1 MNRQCG
7 IVLCSMMAL
16 LLPFALW
23 SQDANALIRDAR
35 ELEARFREQEAL
47 NKYLEVLILQ
57 PDHIVALCKAS
68 ELYNTT
74 GKRHSDKDQQKA
86 CYRASLDYARKA
98 LAVNGNNAE
107 ANFVMSIAMGR
118 LAMMASGEEK
128 IKAVKDIRR
137 YAERAIQLDP
147 NGYKAY
153 HVLGK
158 WHYEVSNLSSLERWL
173 VKVTY
178 GALPKASYADAV
190 KCYEKSRSLN
200 PALLIN
206 YLEEAKARFK
216 NNDPEKAKELLRTI
230 NRLPDASADDALIR
244 KEAWELLNKW
254 SS

>member
-1 MNRQCG
+1 MIRHCS
-7 IVLCSMMAL
+7 IFVCSVLFL
-16 LLPFALW
+16 LLPFAIW
-23 SQDANALIRDAR
+23 SQDANALLRDAR
-35 ELEARFREQEAL
+35 DLEGRFREQEAL
-47 NKYLEVLILQ
+47 NKYLELLILQ
-57 PDHIVALCKAS
+57 PGNLTALCKAS

-74 GKRHSDKDQQKA
+74 GKRHADKDQQKA

-98 LAVNGNNAE
+98 LAVNGNSAE

-178 GALPKASYADAV
+178 GALPKASFADAV

-206 YLEEAKARFK
+206 YLEEAKARYK
-216 NNDPEKAKELLRTI
+216 NNDPEKAKELLRTLA
-230 NRLPDASADDALIR
+230 RMPDAAPDDAVIR
-244 KEAWELLNKW
+244 KEARELLDKW
-254 SS
+254 ND